1 MSTLQI
7 KNMPDSLHRRL
18 RRYTQK
24 QRCTLSDFACEAIE
38 KELARREF
46 HERLAR
52 RPKTD
57 LGISVA
63 SLLEEE
69 KLASIIGCIQ
79 TSGGRARN
87 TGKALQLLLTKRR
100 RHEYPN

>member
-7 KNMPDSLHRRL
+7 KNMSESLHRRL

-24 QRCTLSDFACEAIE
+24 QHCTLSDFACEAIE

-46 HERLAR
+46 HERLAH

-57 LGISVA
+57 LGVSA
-63 SLLEEE
+63 AALLEEE
-69 KLASIIGCIQ
+69 RRQ
-79 TSGGRARN
+79 RN
-87 TGKALQLLLTKRR
+87 GDLS
-100 RHEYPN
+100 

>member
-7 KNMPDSLHRRL
+7 KNMPESLHRRL

-24 QRCTLSDFACEAIE
+24 QHCTLSDFACEAIE
-38 KELARREF
+38 KELSRREF

-57 LGISVA
+57 LGISA
-63 SLLEEE
+63 AALLAEERQWQD
-69 KLASIIGCIQ
+69 KGLS
-79 TSGGRARN
+79 
-87 TGKALQLLLTKRR
+87 
-100 RHEYPN
+100 

>member
-7 KNMPDSLHRRL
+7 KNMSASLHRRL
-18 RRYTQK
+18 RRYVRK
-24 QRCTLSDFACEAIE
+24 QHCTLSDFACEAIE

-57 LGISVA
+57 LGVSA
-63 SLLEEE
+63 AALLEEE
-69 KLASIIGCIQ
+69 RRQ
-79 TSGGRARN
+79 RN
-87 TGKALQLLLTKRR
+87 GDLS
-100 RHEYPN
+100 

>member
-18 RRYTQK
+18 RYHTQK
-24 QRCTLSDFACEAIE
+24 QRCTLSDFASEAVE
-38 KELARREF
+38 RELARREF

-57 LGISVA
+57 LGVSA
-63 SLLEEE
+63 AALLVEE
-69 KLASIIGCIQ
+69 
-79 TSGGRARN
+79 
-87 TGKALQLLLTKRR
+87 RR
-100 RHEYPN
+100 Q

>member
-7 KNMPDSLHRRL
+7 KNMSESLHRRL
-18 RRYTQK
+18 RRYAQK
-24 QRCTLSDFACEAIE
+24 QHCTLSDFACEAIE

-57 LGISVA
+57 LGVSA
-63 SLLEEE
+63 AALLEEE
-69 KLASIIGCIQ
+69 RQ
-79 TSGGRARN
+79 QRN
-87 TGKALQLLLTKRR
+87 EDLS
-100 RHEYPN
+100 

>member
-7 KNMPDSLHRRL
+7 KNIPESLHRRL
-18 RRYTQK
+18 RRYAQK

-46 HERLAR
+46 HEQLTR

-57 LGISVA
+57 LGISA
-63 SLLEEE
+63 AALLEEE
-69 KLASIIGCIQ
+69 RQQRDKD
-79 TSGGRARN
+79 
-87 TGKALQLLLTKRR
+87 LL
-100 RHEYPN
+100 

>member
-7 KNMPDSLHRRL
+7 KNMSESLHRRL
-18 RRYTQK
+18 RRYVRRQH
-24 QRCTLSDFACEAIE
+24 CTLSDFACEAIE

-57 LGISVA
+57 LGISA
-63 SLLEEE
+63 AALLEEE
-69 KLASIIGCIQ
+69 RRQ
-79 TSGGRARN
+79 RN
-87 TGKALQLLLTKRR
+87 GDLS
-100 RHEYPN
+100 

>member
-7 KNMPDSLHRRL
+7 KNMSASLHRRL
-18 RRYTQK
+18 RRYVRK
-24 QRCTLSDFACEAIE
+24 QRCTLSDFASEAIE

-57 LGISVA
+57 LGVSA
-63 SLLEEE
+63 AALLEEE
-69 KLASIIGCIQ
+69 RRQ
-79 TSGGRARN
+79 RN
-87 TGKALQLLLTKRR
+87 GDLS
-100 RHEYPN
+100 

>member
-7 KNMPDSLHRRL
+7 KNMSESLHRRL
-18 RRYTQK
+18 RRYVQK
-24 QRCTLSDFACEAIE
+24 QHCTLSDFAREAIE

-57 LGISVA
+57 LDVSA
-63 SLLEEE
+63 AALLEEE
-69 KLASIIGCIQ
+69 RQ
-79 TSGGRARN
+79 QRN
-87 TGKALQLLLTKRR
+87 GDLS
-100 RHEYPN
+100 

>member
-24 QRCTLSDFACEAIE
+24 QRCTPSDFASEATE
-38 KELARREF
+38 RELARREF

-57 LGISVA
+57 LGVSA
-63 SLLEEE
+63 AALLAEER
-69 KLASIIGCIQ
+69 Q
-79 TSGGRARN
+79 
-87 TGKALQLLLTKRR
+87 Q
-100 RHEYPN
+100 